1 MSAEPLFYEHFASAH
16 NVDAS
21 GEVLKGFGGIHL
33 FAHQH
38 ALNVV
43 DIDRGI
49 GVGSGENVFDAA
61 GVAYLIERSVH
72 ECGGEKRV
80 GHDAHHFVVDI
91 GKECGHTVFKGV
103 FLIDIPGL
111 ARYFA

>member
-1 MSAEPLFYEHFASAH
+1 MSAERLFHEHFASAH

-21 GEVLKGFGGIHL
+21 WKVLQSFGGIHL
-33 FAHQH
+33 LAHQH

-49 GVGSGENVFDAA
+49 GVSSGEDIFDAA
-61 GVAYLIERSVH
+61 GVAHLVERGVH

-80 GHDAHHFVVDI
+80 GHDAHHFVGEI
-91 GKECGHTVFKGV
+91 GKECGHTVFKSV
-103 FLIDIPGL
+103 FLIDIQGL